1 MAPATDSWLQDS
13 WDIDIITIC
22 QSDIYLN
29 NVQQQKQT
37 RQIMFIQGYYYH
49 ANFTAINL
57 LNLFPELCLPT
68 AYAALSAENL
78 RASPIEAQGQGLV

>member
-1 MAPATDSWLQDS
+1 MFSYVQNEIKKNRNQNYWYHQSTEFVYYPTNHDDNNYAMAPATDSWLQDS

-37 RQIMFIQGYYYH
+37 R
-49 ANFTAINL
+49 
-57 LNLFPELCLPT
+57 
-68 AYAALSAENL
+68 
-78 RASPIEAQGQGLV
+78 